1 MRPLVLLCL
10 ITVIVSAPSLALAKK
25 KPKKEDITQTLE
37 APKDPPAAVIAE
49 TQRLGFMVSP
59 LSAKGLLSA
68 QMRDALRALIKQ
80 ANGAQIVKLRAFTAG
95 TGDMRRVFAIVSE
108 ICTEKK
114 LSLPAV
120 SVVQVGAL
128 PLEGAQ
134 VQLEA
139 YIVGRKTVNPN
150 GLAFVSGVGISTRNP
165 TDAVPPLLDKAM
177 EDLKAAVEAAGATS
191 HDVLRVTCLF
201 SSLEEYPKLR
211 STIEKAFPAAVVAS
225 VMTQRGPSA
234 GLAECEGVAR
244 LKSPVGEPLKFLS
257 PDSMNPSPNYS
268 KIALVGS
275 PKIVLSGTQMA
286 FNYEDS
292 DVRLAFGRLDK
303 ALESVQSSLKM
314 VAFSSLYPLSNAML
328 TKIRNI
334 RFEFYDKARPPAST
348 MVLFEGLP
356 SMDASFGVDVIA
368 VPR

>member
-1 MRPLVLLCL
+1 MRTLALLCL
-10 ITVIVSAPSLALAKK
+10 ITISASTPSFAMAKK
-25 KPKKEDITQTLE
+25 KKKEDITQTLE
-37 APKDPPAAVIAE
+37 VPKDPPAAIVAE

-68 QMRDALRALIKQ
+68 QMRDAFRLLIKQ

-95 TGDMRRVFAIVSE
+95 TGDIRRVFAIVSE
-108 ICTEKK
+108 VCTEKK
-114 LSLPAV
+114 IPLPAV
-120 SVVQVGAL
+120 SVVQVGGL
-128 PLEGAQ
+128 PLDGAQ

-139 YIVGRKTVNPN
+139 YIAGKKTVNPH
-150 GLAFVSGVGISTRNP
+150 GLAFVSGVGISTKNP
-165 TDAVPPLLDKAM
+165 LDPVPPLLDKAM
-177 EDLKAAVEAAGATS
+177 ADLKAAVEAAGAAS
-191 HDVLRVTCLF
+191 QDVVRITCLF
-201 SSLEEYPKLR
+201 SSLDDYPKLR
-211 STIEKAFPAAVVAS
+211 STIEKAFPAAAVAS
-225 VMTQRGPSA
+225 VMTERAPGA

-257 PDSMNPSPNYS
+257 PANMNPSPNYS

-275 PKIVLSGTQMA
+275 PKIVLSGTQLA
-286 FNYEDS
+286 FHYEDS

-303 ALESVQSSLKM
+303 ALDAVQSSLKL

-328 TKIRNI
+328 AKIRNL

-356 SMDASFGVDVIA
+356 GMDASFGIDVIA
-368 VPR
+368 VPRQ